1 MAFINKNK
9 AKVGDYVK
17 VIKKL
22 PYKDQMGVEIGDVGV
37 VNYIASTGKY
47 SVHIDG
53 KKNPHDDS
61 SQRTRSFGKKYD
73 FWIPFSCCEVVD
85 LKFKIDDKVR
95 INYPQATKIH
105 NCTGKIIGVKYCFD
119 NLTSYIVEIVNTD
132 SKTIKTILFEN
143 RLEKIVN
150 ISEELTRQCLFE
162 NADAL
167 DNYKVTCT
175 INAGDISFADT
186 SYINTTSFKGTISYY
201 NDYKESEENKMKEI
215 KNQKVVDLHFE
226 RKKKLIDNAYIEDV
240 KAAEKIDPNRVFVEE
255 LKKQFNDYVE
265 ANVDN
270 KNEKLSFDISLP
282 LTEGCSKTIAEIK
295 RQYIDNK
302 TQLEEDKEEILAM
315 LYGCETYEQ
324 ELVVLRSYGI
334 VSDNKMVSLE
344 TN

>member
-1 MAFINKNK
+1 M

-17 VIKKL
+17 IIKKL

-37 VNYIASTGKY
+37 VNYIASTTKKY

-53 KKNPHDDS
+53 KKNIHDDNPL
-61 SQRTRSFGKKYD
+61 QNARLYGKKYD

-105 NCTGKIIGVKYCFD
+105 NCTGKIIRVKYCFN
-119 NLTSYIVEIVNTD
+119 NLISYIVEIVNTD
-132 SKTIKTILFEN
+132 NKTIKTILSEN
-143 RLEKIVN
+143 RLEKIVD
-150 ISEELTRQCLFE
+150 ISEELTRKCLFE

-167 DNYKVTCT
+167 DHYKVTCT

-186 SYINTTSFKGTISYY
+186 SYINTTSLKGTISYY

-215 KNQKVVDLHFE
+215 KNQKVVDLYFE
-226 RKKKLIDNAYIEDV
+226 RKKNALDNAYIEDI
-240 KAAEKIDPNRVFVEE
+240 KAVEKIDPNKVFIEE
-255 LKKQFNDYVE
+255 LKKQFDDYVE

-270 KNEKLSFDISLP
+270 KNEKLSFDIFLP
-282 LTEGCSKTIAEIK
+282 LTEGCSKTIAELK

-302 TQLEEDKEEILAM
+302 KQLEEDKKEILAM
-315 LYGCETYEQ
+315 LSGCETYEQ
-324 ELVVLRSYGI
+324 EMVVLKNYYI
-334 VSDNKMVSLE
+334 VNDNNTLMLA
-344 TN
+344 